1 MYIHSAHKWK
11 EEHRG
16 GQWRSVWNLTSVL
29 ELSEAHSTYFSI
41 PWDTLVEECGR
52 KEGRKDLKAPSYAAL
67 NDEVESRDEED
78 VYSPA
83 KIARPSALNCAKFY
97 DDDVTRGRERGV
109 A

>member
-1 MYIHSAHKWK
+1 M
-11 EEHRG
+11 
-16 GQWRSVWNLTSVL
+16 
-29 ELSEAHSTYFSI
+29 
-41 PWDTLVEECGR
+41 R
-52 KEGRKDLKAPSYAAL
+52 KGRKDLKAPSYAAL
-67 NDEVESRDEED
+67 NDEVESRDDDNDD